1 MGLALLISFV
11 TIQINRKKQ
20 AADPMGVI
28 GEMIDFTALLVGLE
42 AAIVSGPAAFH
53 PCSPNLNIFFF
64 LKKISSL

>member
-11 TIQINRKKQ
+11 AVQINREKQ

-42 AAIVSGPAAFH
+42 AAIVNGPAALH
-53 PCSPNLNIFFF
+53 PCSPNLNFFF
-64 LKKISSL
+64 FKKISFL